1 MAKKFA
7 PKYMKPDFEFNTDL
21 FLGLV
26 WPVANSKGTD
36 NYAITLESK
45 GFTCDCP
52 GFMFRGKCKHT
63 QQINDRIK
71 EAVDGQV
78 PQYETC

>member
-1 MAKKFA
+1 MTKFTQ
-7 PKYMKPDFEFNTDL
+7 KYMKPDFEFNQDL
-21 FLGLV
+21 FLDLV
-26 WPVANSKGTD
+26 WPVPNSKGTD
-36 NYAITLESK
+36 NYAITLEHK

>member
-1 MAKKFA
+1 MAKFA
-7 PKYMKPDFEFNTDL
+7 KKYMRPDFEFNTDL

-36 NYAITLESK
+36 NYSITLESK